1 MGLLLLWRAP
11 RITSWFPWE
20 MMERAL
26 RWLLGYLSLFLL
38 PCFVS
43 SSLVVSAPTSLFL
56 FFPFFSYSPAPI
68 FYPCFRFFLFMG
80 IRFSF
85 VVKFPPPSPS
95 LSRKNSNS
103 FNNSSPRGVFCV
115 FFSVFFPLPLYTNY
129 YLLLLLQIPYL
140 MILKARGFY
149 TDSKK
154 IKIKETW
161 ISLLLTSPL
170 PTPPS
175 LGSPRQRKR
184 KKDKR

>member
-38 PCFVS
+38 PFFVS
-43 SSLVVSAPTSLFL
+43 PPWLFL
-56 FFPFFSYSPAPI
+56 HLLLFSFFPLFSSSSSRYSPAPI

-85 VVKFPPPSPS
+85 VVKFPPPQVS
-95 LSRKNSNS
+95 LLAKIPTLSITHHH
-103 FNNSSPRGVFCV
+103 PEV
-115 FFSVFFPLPLYTNY
+115 FFVSFFPIFFPLPLYTNY

-149 TDSKK
+149 TDSKNK
-154 IKIKETW
+154 IK
-161 ISLLLTSPL
+161 
-170 PTPPS
+170 
-175 LGSPRQRKR
+175 
-184 KKDKR
+184 